1 MVALPAAVLW
11 DLDGT
16 LVDTEPSWNAAQ
28 HRLVASYGGTWSEEH
43 ALQVVGSDLLDSAH
57 YIKAVGGIPLEPEQ
71 IVRRLVDEML
81 SVMHAEITW
90 RPGARELLA
99 EVRAMHVPCALVTM
113 SYRVLADAVVAALP
127 AGTFAT
133 TVTGDEVHHGK
144 PHPEPYLT
152 AARSLGV
159 DPEHCVVIEDSVTG
173 STSGAAAGATVLAIP
188 NAVAVPAATRI
199 VVRSTLVGMSPA
211 DLGDLVGRAR
221 GTVHDA
227 H

>member
-1 MVALPAAVLW
+1 MAALPAAVLW

-28 HRLVASYGGTWSEEH
+28 HRLIASYGGTWSEEH

-71 IVRRLVDEML
+71 IVARLVSEVL
-81 SVMHAEITW
+81 SVLHTEITW
-90 RPGARELLA
+90 RPGARELLTA
-99 EVRAMHVPCALVTM
+99 LRARDVPCALVTM
-113 SYRVLADAVVAALP
+113 SYRVLAEAVVAALP

-133 TVTGDEVHHGK
+133 TVTGDEVEHGK

-159 DPEHCVVIEDSVTG
+159 APERCVVIEDSVTG
-173 STSGAAAGATVLAIP
+173 STSGAAAGAMVLAVP

-199 VVRSTLVGMSPA
+199 LVRSSLVGVSPA
-211 DLGDLVGRAR
+211 DLGDLVA
-221 GTVHDA
+221 
-227 H
+227 